1 MASLRNPAEPF
12 SGVPESSSMTSSIF
26 RPPRTPPRAFTS
38 SAPILA
44 PRTMNCPAAASPGG
58 ERGVRTPIFTGFW
71 ARAGEVSPTT
81 SSAVNRANR
90 TRPVIVILRGKAG
103 YGAERPSCYAGRAVG
118 VNTAVA
124 RVEDVERV
132 ADVER
137 LADPSRHS
145 RPRVEDQTRV
155 PMVGAQGVHRINQA
169 LQARRALPA
178 GPGRPVVGIA
188 ARRRPV
194 AGPDSPLRE
203 QRDGAGDRA
212 G

>member
-1 MASLRNPAEPF
+1 
-12 SGVPESSSMTSSIF
+12 MTSSIF

-118 VNTAVA
+118 VNTAGA
-124 RVEDVERV
+124 RGEDVDRG
-132 ADVER
+132 ARVER
-137 LADPSRHS
+137 LARPSTPT
-145 RPRVEDQTRV
+145 RP
-155 PMVGAQGVHRINQA
+155 PVGADT
-169 LQARRALPA
+169 P
-178 GPGRPVVGIA
+178 P
-188 ARRRPV
+188 
-194 AGPDSPLRE
+194 PL
-203 QRDGAGDRA
+203 
-212 G
+212 

>member
-1 MASLRNPAEPF
+1 
-12 SGVPESSSMTSSIF
+12 MTSSIF

-118 VNTAVA
+118 VNTAGAGGGGGEFGGDRGGTA
-124 RVEDVERV
+124 R
-132 ADVER
+132 
-137 LADPSRHS
+137 PTTHC
-145 RPRVEDQTRV
+145 RPRLGERN
-155 PMVGAQGVHRINQA
+155 H
-169 LQARRALPA
+169 
-178 GPGRPVVGIA
+178 
-188 ARRRPV
+188 
-194 AGPDSPLRE
+194 SP
-203 QRDGAGDRA
+203 
-212 G
+212 